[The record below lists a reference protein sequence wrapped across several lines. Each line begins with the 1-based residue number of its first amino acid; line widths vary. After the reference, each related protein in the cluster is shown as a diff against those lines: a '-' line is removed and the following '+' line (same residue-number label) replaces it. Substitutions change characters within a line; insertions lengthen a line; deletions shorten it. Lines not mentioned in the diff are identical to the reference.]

1 MTGAKI
7 SYNLSNSQI
16 ENKARSMGMIYP
28 DEAKVINEKESSK

>member
-7 SYNLSNSQI
+7 SYNLSSSQI

-28 DEAKVINEKESSK
+28 DEVKVINEKESSK